1 MFVHNKYNGLGE
13 KHNPAYSALVTPSL
27 FDSLSV
33 FWDEWGR
40 LRQIPLRPFFLFPML
55 PNGLLRFPIK
65 GAERKNMKRIV
76 IYTGSFNP
84 VTKAHFE
91 ILSKTVKTFQAEEGL
106 FVLTPWGALN
116 LKCRSKQHQNF
127 ILKKEV
133 REEVVKSLSNYD
145 PKIRF

>member
-1 MFVHNKYNGLGE
+1 
-13 KHNPAYSALVTPSL
+13 
-27 FDSLSV
+27 
-33 FWDEWGR
+33 
-40 LRQIPLRPFFLFPML
+40 
-55 PNGLLRFPIK
+55 
-65 GAERKNMKRIV
+65 MKRIV

-91 ILSKTVKTFQAEEGL
+91 ILSKTVKTFQVEEGL

-133 REEVVKSLSNYD
+133 REEMVKSLSKYD
-145 PKIRF
+145 PKIKFWGYEVGGNYPKTCDTIAKIASSYKGYEIY